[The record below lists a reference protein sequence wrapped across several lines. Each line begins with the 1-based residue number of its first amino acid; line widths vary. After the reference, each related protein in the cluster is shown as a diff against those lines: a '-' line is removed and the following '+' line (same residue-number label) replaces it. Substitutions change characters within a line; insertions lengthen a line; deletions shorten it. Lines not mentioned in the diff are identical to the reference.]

1 MIFWID
7 NTEVNPPINWVEIE
21 PTLRRDEAIGGVLL
35 LVEGSFT
42 FDNDGYQYLLAK
54 VNEGFCGKVK
64 IDIFDTT
71 SEGVPTQAFSGFSFV
86 SDWVIDELKNQITIK
101 IQDNSFYAKINNNK
115 SLKPYLRGTRTK
127 NGETLAK
134 AGNYFSTF
142 VDVNTGVTI
151 VRYIYGHRVYEAFKF
166 LIGYMTDNTVTFA
179 SDTFGVGGDW
189 DGLMITTGRKI
200 REYLPLTPDDPQLT
214 PFSFSELFDE
224 INKRIPIGFVIEDP
238 FNNPVIRIE
247 AKDYFYKGS
256 STVEFS
262 DINQIKTRSNIDKL
276 YAKVVFGQGQLNED
290 PLTGSFPETI
300 DFRGFNSEE
309 FPIQYE
315 CNIDKALDLKTD
327 WITSSNVIEDCAENL
342 SDSYDKDLFLIDTT
356 YVTAS
361 LGNAKQSNYLE
372 LGTPL
377 YYYNDSLRNINIA
390 GRYLGGVPANI
401 VSVFGDVNDGK
412 FKVYKG
418 TDYTSTGTGNET
430 NTIDLSNEIYDNS
443 NDFDTSTYKFTAPKS
458 GIYTFRA
465 NLNIDI
471 TDAPNAIIIGWRSV
485 LIRRD
490 SGGTI
495 LSYHNAFDT
504 FGAYVDTGLLLD
516 ATVEKYKLFDV
527 PYSNFNIGGTVQIVM
542 NTGDTVNLNQYKR
555 IYGGSGCN
563 YRVNASGSYLE
574 CYDNTI
580 GGGTYQT
587 YDPNDYPIFIH
598 EFQYPLTKGQWE
610 YILANP
616 LNSYKFY
623 SDPSNIRYGW
633 VSEIKRNQQ
642 SGMATVKL
650 MSDKNSQANG
660 GAK

>member
-7 NTEVNPPINWVEIE
+7 NTEVNPPINWFEIE

-134 AGNYFSTF
+134 AGNYFSIF
-142 VDVNTGVTI
+142 DDVNTGITI
-151 VRYIYGHRVYEAFKF
+151 ARYIYGHRVYDAFKF
-166 LIGYMTDNTVTFA
+166 LIGYMTDNSVIFA

-189 DGLMITTGRKI
+189 AGLMITTGRKI
-200 REYLPLTPDDPQLT
+200 REYLPLTPDGPQLT

-247 AKDYFYKGS
+247 AKDYFYKGTS
-256 STVEFS
+256 AVEFS
-262 DINQIKTRSNIDKL
+262 DINQIKTRFDQEKL
-276 YAKVVFGQGQLNED
+276 YSKIKFGQGAINSD
-290 PLTGSFPETI
+290 ALTVAFPELVL
-300 DFRGFNSEE
+300 FLGFNTEE
-309 FPIQYE
+309 YPMQYE
-315 CNIDKALDLKTD
+315 CNIDKVLDLKTD
-327 WITSSNVIEDCAENL
+327 WITSSNVIQNVAENL
-342 SDSYDKDLFLIDTT
+342 DNGNDEDLFLIETT

-361 LGNAKQSNYLE
+361 LGNAIQLNTF
-372 LGTPL
+372 GDTPPF
-377 YYYNDSLRNINIA
+377 YFYNQNLRNESIA
-390 GRYLGGVPANI
+390 ERLLGAVPSNI
-401 VSVFGDVNDGK
+401 VSVLGDVGDGT
-412 FKVYKG
+412 FKAFLG
-418 TDYTSTGTGNET
+418 TDQSYLSSGNDVF
-430 NTIDLSNEIYDNS
+430 NPSGFPNEI
-443 NDFDTSTYKFTAPKS
+443 FDISGSYNNSTYKFTASNYGRFSFEANVRIEVTALSSLPIVYWQIQLS
-458 GIYTFRA
+458 RYDSTGTFIRDYDIFTP
-465 NLNIDI
+465 NFISSLNIGYYSFATLGT
-471 TDAPNAIIIGWRSV
+471 TD
-485 LIRRD
+485 
-490 SGGTI
+490 
-495 LSYHNAFDT
+495 
-504 FGAYVDTGLLLD
+504 
-516 ATVEKYKLFDV
+516 
-527 PYSNFNIGGTVQIVM
+527 IGGKRTITL
-542 NTGDTVNLNQYKR
+542 NTGDTVQIKITKNVFV
-555 IYGGSGCN
+555 SGDID
-563 YRVNASGSYLE
+563 YTIRAVNTYFG

-623 SDPSNIRYGW
+623 SGPSNVRYGW

-650 MSDKNSQANG
+650 ISDKNSQANG